1 MNQAPRYPAARA
13 ANLALGMALV
23 ASVLLVGAGI
33 LSLRQ
38 GAASGWLLIG
48 SGVLPALFG
57 VLVWLRVR
65 RDSEGR
71 PAGDDPDGK

>member
-1 MNQAPRYPAARA
+1 MNQVPRYSAAGA

-38 GAASGWLLIG
+38 GASSGWLLIG

-65 RDSEGR
+65 RESGSPPPEGDR
-71 PAGDDPDGK
+71 DGE